1 MVAKTRKQ
9 KEKIL
14 EDLKEKL
21 SQQKAMVF
29 VDFRGLK
36 VKDLSDV
43 RQKLKVANC
52 QFLVAKKTLM
62 RLAFQEK
69 NIKFNPEELE
79 GQIAVVFGFG
89 DELSPAQTLFRL
101 SQEHKNL
108 KILGGFIESKKG
120 EFLPSEKIIELGQL
134 PTKEELYG
142 RLVGSI
148 SAPISNFVNVLQA
161 PLEICL
167 YIIKSLG
174 VNKI

>member
-1 MVAKTRKQ
+1 MIAKTRRQ

-21 SQQKAMVF
+21 SHQKALIF

-36 VKDLSDV
+36 VKELANI
-43 RQKLKVANC
+43 RKKLKEANS

-79 GQIAVVFGFG
+79 GQIALVFGFG
-89 DELSPAQTLFRL
+89 DELTPAQIVFRL
-101 SQEHKNL
+101 SQEYKNL
-108 KILGGFIESKKG
+108 KILGGFIESKKE
-120 EFLPSEKIIELGQL
+120 EFLSSEKIIELGNL

-148 SAPISNFVNVLQA
+148 SAPISNFINVLQGNIKG
-161 PLEICL
+161 LL
-167 YIIKSLG
+167 YVLAKA
-174 VNKI
+174 KA